1 MMGITEPALYGVT
14 LKLKRPVVAAA
25 IAAGIGG
32 IVGGILQVSLYIA
45 QNSIMAV
52 PAFIGDKGMSN
63 LFYGIVMIAV
73 SFIGA
78 FVLTIVIGFQDEGEQ
93 IQGTGT
99 DEAKDT
105 SAQMQQPSQNGSAG
119 ITRKNVSAPVKGKI
133 VELAHVPDQT
143 FSEKILGDGIAI
155 LPEEGRIYAPADAE
169 VSCVMDTKH
178 AVALTTVQGLEIL
191 IHVGLETV
199 ELKGKHFTSHVQ
211 NGEKVKE
218 GDLLLE
224 FDLEGLKKDGYQTV
238 TPVIITNAGDFVSVL
253 PMLKENEHVVNGDQL
268 LKVL

>member
-1 MMGITEPALYGVT
+1 
-14 LKLKRPVVAAA
+14 
-25 IAAGIGG
+25 
-32 IVGGILQVSLYIA
+32 
-45 QNSIMAV
+45 
-52 PAFIGDKGMSN
+52 
-63 LFYGIVMIAV
+63 
-73 SFIGA
+73 
-78 FVLTIVIGFQDEGEQ
+78 
-93 IQGTGT
+93 
-99 DEAKDT
+99 
-105 SAQMQQPSQNGSAG
+105 MQQPSQNGSGG

-143 FSEKILGDGIAI
+143 FSDKILGDGIAI

-238 TPVIITNAGDFVSVL
+238 TPVIITNASDFVSVL